1 MTTETTTPATSARP
15 RGWYIVHVQ
24 SGYEDRVHK
33 TITQKIEVE
42 KLQDRIFNVLIP
54 TEDVVEV
61 KKNKKKISKRKFFPG
76 YVLMD
81 MIVDEVTYWIV
92 KGIPGVTG
100 FLGDTDPTP
109 LAAGGDRQDPRAHD
123 DRRRGQAAPGRPVR
137 EGREHPHRRRPVPS
151 LHRRRR
157 GRQRGEGQDQGH
169 GHDLRPP
176 DARRARLPAGGEDL
190 NAMAEPEILPPNG
203 SDEGFA
209 GIARAHGP
217 REVPRRRRRDPG
229 PARR

>member
-33 TITQKIEVE
+33 TITQKVEVE

-81 MIVDEVTYWIV
+81 MIVDEVTYWVV

-109 LAAGGDRQDPRAHD
+109 LAQEEIDKILELTSTAAEGKPRPAVQFEKGENIRIVDGPFRHFIGIVED
-123 DRRRGQAAPGRPVR
+123 VSETKAKIKAMVTIFGRPT
-137 EGREHPHRRRPVPS
+137 PVE
-151 LHRRRR
+151 LDFL
-157 GRQRGEGQDQGH
+157 QVEK
-169 GHDLRPP
+169 
-176 DARRARLPAGGEDL
+176 
-190 NAMAEPEILPPNG
+190 I
-203 SDEGFA
+203 
-209 GIARAHGP
+209 
-217 REVPRRRRRDPG
+217 
-229 PARR
+229 